1 MKNPEIELIPGAVSA
16 LFASATER
24 GYLTLAD
31 RYGLL
36 AATLDESLTE
46 TERRALDR
54 LLRAVAKGR
63 IRAGEQL
70 SLV

>member
-1 MKNPEIELIPGAVSA
+1 MTTPNIQLIPGAVPA
-16 LFASATER
+16 LFASATEH
-24 GYLTLAD
+24 GCLTLAD

-46 TERRALDR
+46 TERRAIDR
-54 LLRAVAKGR
+54 LLRSVARGR
-63 IRAGEQL
+63 IQICEQL